1 LSVDGSVWISSS
13 GAFSHDAYHL
23 YYYTFRLADGF
34 SSFSATSK
42 QVKSEEPAD
51 KLRKLLEAKATISL
65 AKDSADIVLSETDNI
80 VQNLLVQES
89 TLVASAQFKDAV
101 RETFVEGPQK
111 LRAILPFG
119 FMLPPLPF
127 EDTVSPFVQKSEK
140 EVKAQDLVNA
150 VVKLLSQRSEEEF
163 IKSLSKMSA
172 DEVALIIQELR
183 ENLPQYL
190 PRLARFGGK
199 FLSTLLE
206 IATESID
213 RTLVELE
220 KQQNGRQL
228 PPAIVRSTARSLASV
243 AQQGATAIRVVNTG
257 RSETTSTKEI

>member
-1 LSVDGSVWISSS
+1 
-13 GAFSHDAYHL
+13 
-23 YYYTFRLADGF
+23 
-34 SSFSATSK
+34 
-42 QVKSEEPAD
+42 
-51 KLRKLLEAKATISL
+51 LEAKATISL
-65 AKDSADIVLSETDNI
+65 AKDSADIVLSETDNV

-150 VVKLLSQRSEEEF
+150 VVKLLSQRSEED
-163 IKSLSKMSA
+163 IVKSLSKMSA

-213 RTLVELE
+213 GTLVELE
-220 KQQNGRQL
+220 RQQQQNGRQL
-228 PPAIVRSTARSLASV
+228 PPAIVRSTVRSLASA

-257 RSETTSTKEI
+257 RQEATSTKEI